1 MESAYLN
8 VPFYAPLP
16 QMSFYGA
23 PQTEAG
29 GVGEPWGV
37 PSWILREVAAT
48 LASIH
53 QCVRRTCSANSG
65 SSQIVHLC
73 SWPGQERKKG
83 LSDANVPGR
92 SSGVW
97 RSCCVTSQAR
107 PPYLHAADLG
117 IVPRCARPP
126 VCSGS
131 STMATGFGAY
141 MHNGCQRTTQ
151 NLCSAILLTF
161 DPGSLLPVSS
171 KHGGEAAQPC
181 ELFVFCKYGGQGR
194 GGEERQLFNPPQRN
208 SPLNPYRELAGKSCS
223 WKAHHTLA
231 AVFLISS
238 AEGNLYSAG
247 NEE

>member
-1 MESAYLN
+1 MLRCLKCPSTGHHRRR
-8 VPFYAPLP
+8 P
-16 QMSFYGA
+16 
-23 PQTEAG
+23 AG
-29 GVGEPWGV
+29 SGNPGG
-37 PSWILREVAAT
+37 SLHGSSGEVAAT

-65 SSQIVHLC
+65 SFQIVHLC
-73 SWPGQERKKG
+73 SWPGQEGKKG

-92 SSGVW
+92 SGGVW

-107 PPYLHAADLG
+107 PPYLHGADLG

-194 GGEERQLFNPPQRN
+194 GGGGE
-208 SPLNPYRELAGKSCS
+208 
-223 WKAHHTLA
+223 A
-231 AVFLISS
+231 AI
-238 AEGNLYSAG
+238 
-247 NEE
+247 